1 MMKIF
6 PGEGIL
12 KIICRK
18 LSRSFGM
25 VVLLQ
30 IMACGP
36 SGINSEVGLRDQNE
50 TQPSES
56 GEEAKYIVVL
66 KPSQI
71 SSGPS
76 LSSQDRVTS
85 LSLVQT
91 AMARLENRYQ
101 ILNSAEHVFS
111 AALLGGV
118 YRLTHEQAQA
128 MAQDPQVAYLEKD
141 QKVQVQTIQSGVT
154 WGLDRIDQ
162 AELPLSQTYLF
173 DSIPGTPVTAFVI
186 DTGIL
191 MNHEEFQGRASSGYD
206 LVDKDNDATDCNGHG
221 THVAGT
227 IGSRTYGVAKKANL
241 VAVRVLDCQGS
252 GSYAGV
258 IAGVDWVTAHHQ
270 GPSVANMSLGG
281 PFSQALEDAITQSIK
296 SGVTYVVAAGNENQS
311 ACIGS
316 PSHLSLAIKVGSTS
330 ANDARSSFSNF
341 GDCLDIFAPGS
352 DITSTW
358 WTSTSATQTISGT
371 SMASPHAAGVAAL
384 YLARNPAA
392 LPAQVK
398 TALLAGASLGR
409 VVGAG
414 NGSPNRLLNTQFL
427 GMNTDPDSGA
437 GSQLRNNVPTSPF
450 AGGIGDEKTFTFT
463 LTSPVQNLSFVLSG
477 GSGDADL
484 YVRFGK
490 NAPTT
495 ATYDCRPYS
504 SGNSEKCDF
513 KSPQLGTYSVMI
525 KGYKAYSRVVLKVI
539 SSGR

>member
-1 MMKIF
+1 
-6 PGEGIL
+6 
-12 KIICRK
+12 
-18 LSRSFGM
+18 M
-25 VVLLQ
+25 VVFLQ

-36 SGINSEVGLRDQNE
+36 SGINSEVGPSDKNE
-50 TQPSES
+50 TQSSEA
-56 GEEAKYIVVL
+56 GEDAKYIVVL

-71 SSGPS
+71 SSSPT

-85 LSLVQT
+85 FSLVQT
-91 AMARLENRYQ
+91 AMVHLEKRYQ
-101 ILNSAEHVFS
+101 ILNSAEHIFS
-111 AALLGGV
+111 AALQGGV
-118 YRLTHEQAQA
+118 YRLTPEQAHA

-141 QKVQVQTIQSGVT
+141 QKVQLQNGQVQTVQVETIQSGVT

-162 AELPLSQTYLF
+162 TELPLNQTYSF
-173 DSIPGTPVTAFVI
+173 DSNPGVPVTAYVI

-191 MNHEEFQGRASSGYD
+191 FKHEEFQGRASSGYD

-227 IGSRTYGVAKKANL
+227 IGSRNYGVAKKTNL

-296 SGVTYVVAAGNENQS
+296 SGVTYVLAAGNENQS

-341 GDCLDIFAPGS
+341 GECVDIFAPGS

-384 YLARNPAA
+384 YLAKNPTAI
-392 LPAQVK
+392 PAQVK
-398 TALLAGASLGR
+398 TALLGGASLGR

-427 GMNTDPDSGA
+427 GMNTNPDSGA
-437 GSQLRNNVPTSPF
+437 NSQLRNNVPTSPF
-450 AGGIGDEKTFTFT
+450 AGGVGEEKKFTFT
-463 LTSPVQNLSFVLSG
+463 LDSPVQNLSFVLSG

-490 NAPTT
+490 SAPTST
-495 ATYDCRPYS
+495 TYDCRPYS
-504 SGNSEKCDF
+504 SGNFEKCDF

-525 KGYKAYSRVVLKVI
+525 KGYKAYSQVVLKAI
-539 SSGR
+539 AREK